1 MSKIIRKEG
10 KIVHGT
16 MEDLFKVGILSNDM
30 LDAILFMD
38 KVKEEA
44 KEYLDILT
52 AKAQKCTE
60 GELSTETKERL
71 KELLVERNEL
81 RDTLQNCD
89 KTFSNVFE
97 SHDSKSDEPEYTI
110 EHLKD
115 MPVIS
120 LDDLNKEDRDA
131 VQKIL
136 LAKVQECS
144 DDSKSDEPEYTIEHI
159 KDLRDIPYDSKLED
173 LVQIAD
179 EVDNDYLRER
189 CLELAD
195 EVAKDDLTVTP
206 LSISCLVGDGH
217 KLLVNGIN
225 CNMKRVK
232 LNKCILVTNIGIS
245 ITNMRIDENMDSL
258 DDAEVNFEICNIIP
272 EINHMMTIRIDVLID
287 LGLAMWIADDVFEM
301 EMSPLEYRGITKL
314 CDVTEIDP
322 SLGFKIENLYQ

>member
-1 MSKIIRKEG
+1 MSKIIIEEG
-10 KIVHGT
+10 KVVTGN
-16 MEDLFKVGILSNDM
+16 MEDLVKEFRITKLNNIPVLSVNDLKKEDRDVVQKILS
-30 LDAILFMD
+30 
-38 KVKEEA
+38 
-44 KEYLDILT
+44 T
-52 AKAQKCTE
+52 KAQEC
-60 GELSTETKERL
+60 
-71 KELLVERNEL
+71 
-81 RDTLQNCD
+81 
-89 KTFSNVFE
+89 
-97 SHDSKSDEPEYTI
+97 SDESKTEKPEYTI
-110 EHLKD
+110 E
-115 MPVIS
+115 
-120 LDDLNKEDRDA
+120 
-131 VQKIL
+131 
-136 LAKVQECS
+136 
-144 DDSKSDEPEYTIEHI
+144 YI
-159 KDLRDIPYDSKLED
+159 KDLRDIPRISIKDYMTLTEDEKDKAIDKLIEKSEERTHENKLED

-179 EVDNDYLRER
+179 DVDNEYLRER

-195 EVAKDDLTVTP
+195 EVAKDDLSTTP

-245 ITNMRIDENMDSL
+245 ITNMRIDENMESL
-258 DDAEVNFEICNIIP
+258 DEAEVNFEICNIIP